1 MYAPIP
7 LESRMSDEI
16 RAYPQLGHLGFSLPT
31 FLGWI
36 PKLLLVTVLIAM
48 LVGCSDDSGDVA
60 EQPANNEVPV
70 DTPVVS
76 TSAVDTPVVSTPTS
90 DTSKSASDAQMQEDV
105 ELTGQGSV
113 DTDREALEA
122 FYDSTNGEEWD
133 DSGIW
138 GSPNPLAD
146 WPGVTVGE
154 DGRVIELDLWAK
166 GLTGEIPP
174 ELGDLSNLEVL
185 ELSENGL
192 TGEIPS
198 ELGDLSYLVHLSLWG
213 NQLMGEIPPE
223 LGNLSNLDVLD
234 LSDNQLTGEIP
245 LELGD
250 LSYLVH
256 LSLWGNQL
264 TGEIPSELGKLYDLE
279 YLDLSNNQLSG
290 EIPPELG
297 NLSNLEDLDLWG
309 NQLTGEVPPELG
321 NLSNLEELDL
331 DDNQLMG
338 CIPDGLRGVV
348 SSSLPFCDS
357 SGGVTGQQPTSAEVP
372 ADTSESAQLQEYAEA
387 LEEALSVA
395 DQRLEDAFEDIIFD
409 SLFTSGDADRIN
421 SLMIDESWTEEDTE
435 FASKYAQNV
444 LYIFT
449 GGIEEYLEA
458 LQDWVDEVS
467 GLRPPGHLSD
477 LHNTW
482 TAHFEATFQAF
493 QEQVESIESIDTDIE
508 NQEDLT
514 DFLAVINSLEV
525 DSVISADLVE
535 KYEAACLALEV
546 ELEAELGRD
555 VSFCY

>member
-1 MYAPIP
+1 
-7 LESRMSDEI
+7 MSDEI

-70 DTPVVS
+70 DTPTVS

-122 FYDSTNGEEWD
+122 FYDSTNGEDWD

-138 GSPNPLAD
+138 GSANPLAD
-146 WPGVTVGE
+146 WPGVSVGE

-198 ELGDLSYLVHLSLWG
+198 ELGDLSYLVHLSIWD
-213 NQLMGEIPPE
+213 NQLTGEIPPE
-223 LGNLSNLDVLD
+223 LGKLSNLDVLD

-348 SSSLPFCDS
+348 SSSLPFCDA

-372 ADTSESAQLQEYAEA
+372 ADTSEATQIQEYAEA

-409 SLFTSGDADRIN
+409 GLFASGDAERID
-421 SLMIDESWTEEDTE
+421 SLMTDESWTEEDTE

-449 GGIEEYLEA
+449 GGIDEYLEA

-467 GLRPPGHLSD
+467 GLRPPRHLSD

-482 TAHFEATFQAF
+482 IAHFEATFQAF

-508 NQEDLT
+508 NQKDLA

-535 KYEAACLALEV
+535 KYEGACLALEG

-555 VSFCY
+555 VSFCF